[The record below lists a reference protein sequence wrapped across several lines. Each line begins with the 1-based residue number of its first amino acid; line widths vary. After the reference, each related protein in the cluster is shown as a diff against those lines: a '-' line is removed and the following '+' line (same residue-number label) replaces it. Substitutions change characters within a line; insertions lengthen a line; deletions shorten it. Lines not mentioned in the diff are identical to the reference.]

1 MSCRILYVIGQL
13 RSGGSERQLN
23 YLLKSMDRRRYQP
36 EVVVWNLRETD
47 TYASQI
53 RALGVP
59 LHSFPAASSRT
70 MKLKTF
76 RRMVMHIKPEVV
88 HSYSFYTN
96 FAAYWATLG
105 TKAIAIGGVRS
116 DIEWA
121 KKDAGLLLGRL
132 SARWPRRQI
141 FNSSAAAKT
150 TQNSKSLFAPKECL
164 VVRNGVNLELFRRL
178 PLAANGK
185 VHILGVGSL
194 FPVKRWDRLTL
205 AAVALKQRGFD
216 FMIRIVGDGPL
227 RASLERQAE
236 DVRVAEC
243 VKFIGHA
250 DNIPELLAEA
260 TFLVHPSDK
269 EGCPNVVMEAMA
281 CGRAVVATDVGDVTQ
296 VVEDGETGFVV
307 PCGDDATLV
316 ERMATLITNR
326 NLCCDMGV
334 AGCDKAKREF
344 KLDRVISETLAAYRT
359 AGWKDT

>member
-1 MSCRILYVIGQL
+1 
-13 RSGGSERQLN
+13 
-23 YLLKSMDRRRYQP
+23 MDRNRYHP
-36 EVVVWNLRETD
+36 EVVVGNLRETD
-47 TYASQI
+47 TYVSQI

-88 HSYSFYTN
+88 HSYSFHTN

-116 DIEWA
+116 DFEWA
-121 KKDAGLLLGRL
+121 KKDSGLLLGRL

-141 FNSSAAAKT
+141 FNSCAAAKI
-150 TQNSKSLFAPKECL
+150 TQNSKSLFVPKECL

-185 VHILGVGSL
+185 VYILGVGSL

-205 AAVALKQRGFD
+205 AAVALKQRGLD

-281 CGRAVVATDVGDVTQ
+281 CGRAVIATDAGDIPFL
-296 VVEDGETGFVV
+296 VEDGKTGFVV
-307 PCGDDATLV
+307 GSGDDEVLV
-316 ERMATLITNR
+316 DRIIRLLSDRHLCRRMGEAAR
-326 NLCCDMGV
+326 
-334 AGCDKAKREF
+334 AKAEREF
-344 KLDRVISETLAAYRT
+344 GLGRLVSETLAAYM
-359 AGWKDT
+359 AVGWRDDF